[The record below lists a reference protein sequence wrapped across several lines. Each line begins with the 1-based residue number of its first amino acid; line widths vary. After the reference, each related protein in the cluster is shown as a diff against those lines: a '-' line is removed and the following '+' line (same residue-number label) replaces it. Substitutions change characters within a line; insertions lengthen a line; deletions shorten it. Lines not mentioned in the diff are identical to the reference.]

1 VRENRDGILY
11 TLVYGRPISTAVD
24 PIEKKPLFHF
34 LPGTS
39 TYSLA
44 TVGCNFACSFC
55 QNADI
60 SQMPADRGRIAG
72 RPFSAEQVVVEAVAL
87 GCASISYTYTEPTI
101 FYEYA
106 RDCAQLAVEAGLKNI
121 FVTNGFMT
129 AQMLADI
136 DGALHAA
143 NVDLKS
149 FSDQFYRTLAGARL
163 KPVLDSIRRLSQ
175 MGVWIEVTT
184 LLIPGLNDGEE
195 ELRELAAFLVSV
207 SPDLPWHVSRF
218 YPTYRL
224 LDTPPTPVEAVEKAV
239 RIGREA
245 GLRYVYGGNV
255 PGHSSEST
263 TCPDCGKIVM
273 ERWATGCAATGRPG
287 DAALAVDTRSRVIS
301 RRYEHGPCRMFR
313 HSASPHHRARGRR
326 RQPCR
331 GRTHRSGHDHRAGE
345 GGPARSGH
353 HRALVSPQ
361 SSRPEPDGCVAGR
374 LLQRLVGLLPRSQRA
389 GGGPRR

>member
-1 VRENRDGILY
+1 MESGRPAQGVRAALWEAWQGGPQVHCFLCAHHCRIGPGGFGKCGVRENRDGVLY
-11 TLVYGRPISTAVD
+11 TLVYGCPVSTAID

-60 SQMPADRGRIAG
+60 SQMPADQGRIVG
-72 RPFSAEQVVVEAVAL
+72 RPMSPEQIVAGAL
-87 GCASISYTYTEPTI
+87 AAGCRSISYTYTEPTI

-106 RDCAQLAVEAGLKNI
+106 RDCARLATEGGLKNV

-129 AQMLADI
+129 REMLVDI
-136 DGALHAA
+136 DGDLHAA

-149 FSDQFYRTLAGARL
+149 FSDEFYRSLAGARL
-163 KPVLDSIRRLSQ
+163 KPVLDSIRRLYE

-184 LLIPGLNDGEE
+184 LLIPGQNDDDE
-195 ELRELAAFLVSV
+195 ELRGLASFLVSV
-207 SPDLPWHVSRF
+207 APDIPWHVSRF
-218 YPTYRL
+218 HPTYRL
-224 LDTPPTPVEAVEKAV
+224 LDVPPTPVQTIEKAV

-263 TCPDCGKIVM
+263 PCPSCGESVI
-273 ERWATGCAATGRPG
+273 ERVGHGLRRN
-287 DAALAVDTRSRVIS
+287 DAVDGSCPACGQAI
-301 RRYEHGPCRMFR
+301 
-313 HSASPHHRARGRR
+313 
-326 RQPCR
+326 
-331 GRTHRSGHDHRAGE
+331 AGCLE
-345 GGPARSGH
+345 E
-353 HRALVSPQ
+353 V
-361 SSRPEPDGCVAGR
+361 
-374 LLQRLVGLLPRSQRA
+374 
-389 GGGPRR
+389 